1 MAASNMKWVNG
12 LPLPWA
18 NIGTGVQQDSISDP
32 RFISHLHC
40 TKNEEIFIF
49 RAMLF
54 WRIN

>member
-12 LPLPWA
+12 LPLLWA
-18 NIGTGVQQDSISDP
+18 NIGTGVHQDSISDP